1 MKDYHD
7 KFRWLDRIVKPPF
20 SKGGAPKGAEGCGR
34 KVQRFVAITV
44 AIVMLLIPTASVSAL
59 SESDITSPAA
69 VLMDANSGKILYEKN
84 AHEQR
89 ACASITKVMTLTL
102 VMEAVD
108 SGKIHMDDVVT
119 ASAHAAS
126 MGGSDIWLEE
136 GEQMSVDDMIKATAV
151 ASAND
156 AAVAL
161 AEFVCGSEE
170 DFVAAMN
177 KKAADLGM
185 TDTTFKNCNGLD
197 EEGHIT
203 SAYDVA
209 LMSRELIRHE
219 KIYDYTS
226 IWIDE
231 LRGGETQI
239 VNTNKLLKSY
249 DGITGLKTGTTG
261 DAGSCISATAQ
272 RNGLSLIAVVLGA
285 DTGKGRFKDAAT
297 LLDYGFAN
305 FETRELR
312 LEEELSPITVE
323 GGMQNSVPI
332 SCDDSTYLTVPKGEG
347 GGLQQNLELPESIT
361 APVDKGDTVGSL
373 RFTLGE
379 EEIAS
384 FDITADEAVEEK
396 SFGSVLKLLFRS
408 MVKL

>member
-1 MKDYHD
+1 MLKRL
-7 KFRWLDRIVKPPF
+7 FAVLLAVVII
-20 SKGGAPKGAEGCGR
+20 GALA
-34 KVQRFVAITV
+34 
-44 AIVMLLIPTASVSAL
+44 VSAGAL
-59 SESDITSPAA
+59 GEGDISAPAA
-69 VLMDANSGKILYEKN
+69 VLMDADTGKILYEKN

-136 GEQMSVDDMIKATAV
+136 GEQMTVDDMIKATAV

-161 AEFVCGSEE
+161 AEFICGTED

-177 KKAADLGM
+177 EKAKALGM
-185 TDTTFKNCNGLD
+185 DDTTFMNCNGLD

-209 LMSRELIRHE
+209 LMSRELIQHD
-219 KIYDYTS
+219 KIFDYTS
-226 IWIDE
+226 IWLDN

-239 VNTNKLLKSY
+239 VNTNKLLRSY

-261 DAGSCISATAQ
+261 EAGACISATAE
-272 RNGLSLIAVVLGA
+272 RNGLSLIGVVLGA
-285 DTGKGRFKDAAT
+285 DSGKERFRDAAT

-305 FETRELR
+305 FESKELG
-312 LEEELSPITVE
+312 LEEELAPITVE
-323 GGMQNSVPI
+323 GGMEDEVSI
-332 SCDDSTYLTVPKGEG
+332 SCEGVTGLTIPKGEG
-347 GGLQQNLELPESIT
+347 KGITQTVDIPESLT
-361 APVDKGDTVGSL
+361 APVRKGDVVGKVV
-373 RFTLGE
+373 FTLNGE
-379 EEIAS
+379 ELAS
-384 FDITADEAVEEK
+384 FDVTANDDVEEK
-396 SFGSVLKLLFRS
+396 SFGSILGLLLHS
-408 MVKL
+408 LIKM